1 MANIASAKKRA
12 KQAELRRRHNAGL
25 HSTLR
30 SAIKNVRKAITSG
43 NKVAAQA
50 TFKDSMR
57 IVDSVADKK
66 IVHKNQA
73 ARHKSRLSQAI
84 KAMA

>member
-12 KQAELRRRHNAGL
+12 KQAEFRRRHNSGL

-30 SAIKNVRKAITSG
+30 SAVKNVRKAIASG
-43 NKVAAQA
+43 NKAAAQA
-50 TFKDSMR
+50 AFRESVG
-57 IVDSVADKK
+57 IIDSVADKR

-73 ARHKSRLSQAI
+73 ARHKSRLSQAV

>member
-12 KQAELRRRHNAGL
+12 KQAEPRRRHNAGL

-30 SAIKNVRKAITSG
+30 SAIKNVRKAIASG
-43 NKVAAQA
+43 NKAAAQA
-50 TFKDSMR
+50 AFKESVRVIDS
-57 IVDSVADKK
+57 IADKK

-84 KAMA
+84 KSMA